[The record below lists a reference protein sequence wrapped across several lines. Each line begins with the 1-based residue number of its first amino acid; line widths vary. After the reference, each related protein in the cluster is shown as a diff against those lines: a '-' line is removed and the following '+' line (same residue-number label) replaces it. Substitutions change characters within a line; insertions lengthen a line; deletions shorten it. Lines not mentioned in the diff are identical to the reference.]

1 MTAVT
6 PAPTTWP
13 AGPAPSVRLSG
24 VSKRHGDAIS
34 GVVALQDISLD
45 VAPGEFVCLVGA
57 SGCGKTT
64 LLNLVAGL
72 DRPSVGTVA
81 VATSTVPTLG
91 RSRPATRLS
100 RVVFP
105 HPEAP
110 TRQTNSPGATSRE
123 MSWRATTPEIASMS
137 DVGNPAA
144 LAWTRS
150 ARMDEAMGS
159 LVKVMFDHAVATSP
173 ALSGLPVK

>member
-72 DRPSVGTVA
+72 DRPSVGTVE
-81 VATSTVPTLG
+81 VATAASDG
-91 RSRPATRLS
+91 SG
-100 RVVFP
+100 
-105 HPEAP
+105 AP
-110 TRQTNSPGATSRE
+110 TAK
-123 MSWRATTPEIASMS
+123 AC
-137 DVGNPAA
+137 
-144 LAWTRS
+144 L
-150 ARMDEAMGS
+150 
-159 LVKVMFDHAVATSP
+159 LYTSP
-173 ALSGLPVK
+173 SPRDG

>member
-91 RSRPATRLS
+91 RSRPATRWS

-123 MSWRATTPEIASMS
+123 MSWRATTPEAASPCRFDTPDS
-137 DVGNPAA
+137 RTDGARSLCPRVGA
-144 LAWTRS
+144 
-150 ARMDEAMGS
+150 EATE
-159 LVKVMFDHAVATSP
+159 VMLRPTSP
-173 ALSGLPVK
+173 CPRRPAPG